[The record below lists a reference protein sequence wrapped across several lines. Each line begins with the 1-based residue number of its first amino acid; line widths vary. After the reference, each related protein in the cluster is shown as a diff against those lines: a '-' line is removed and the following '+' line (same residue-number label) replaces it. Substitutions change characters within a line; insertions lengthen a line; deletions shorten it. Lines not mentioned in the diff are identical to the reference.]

1 MAAPMDPLDDP
12 GRRGGGPDFVGI
24 ERGGGDADHAS
35 SPEDL
40 AVVRSEL
47 ELERRVIDRIA
58 EVRARQ
64 LEQVAARAERLADEA
79 AIMTEDGLRDI
90 FDEDD
95 DPDAA
100 VQASLVRER
109 AVHAMA
115 AARRFQEVDGVGEA
129 PAFGRITDGDGEH
142 LYVGRC
148 SVIDSDDVLLVDWR
162 APAAVPFYRAA
173 PLEPLGVV
181 HRRHLHYSSPA
192 TPPRTLIGYSDE
204 IFDPDRL
211 DRASGL
217 QGEAA
222 LLASL
227 ERDRT
232 GQMRTVVATIQA
244 EQDAVIRANAD
255 EALLVQGGP
264 GTGKTVVALHRAAY
278 LLYDQR
284 HALAEN
290 GVLIVGPSTHFL
302 AYISEVLPSLGE
314 TGVVSAVPAQL
325 YPGVRK
331 GRAESPEVAEI
342 KGRLEMADV
351 LANSI
356 RNRQRRPVDALVA
369 WYGSDR
375 VTLPAEVLGECFELA
390 SRLPTHNEGADRF
403 RVSIIEAFANQ
414 VFNRSFDNY
423 GDAFRSFAG
432 SSSLKVFLLRHWP
445 TLTPEQALNDLLG
458 SPALLRLASRG
469 TGLASGDI
477 GRLERPRVP
486 EAELADA
493 RWSDADIPLLDEL
506 WHLVGGLPS
515 TMADE
520 DRQRVRDA
528 RDEFELAAI
537 QDQMLEADRQADDD
551 ADDARVIVE
560 PRVLPA
566 PPIRADRV

>member
-1 MAAPMDPLDDP
+1 MTSSQDRRNATHDELD
-12 GRRGGGPDFVGI
+12 R
-24 ERGGGDADHAS
+24 
-35 SPEDL
+35 
-40 AVVRSEL
+40 
-47 ELERRVIDRIA
+47 ERRVIERIA
-58 EVRARQ
+58 EVREVQIAR
-64 LEQVAARAERLADEA
+64 VAARASQLADEA
-79 AIMTEDGLRDI
+79 ALMTEDGLRDI

-115 AARRFQEVDGVGEA
+115 AARRFQEVDSVGEA
-129 PAFGRITDGDGEH
+129 PAFGRITDEEGEH

-148 SVIDSDDVLLVDWR
+148 SVIDSDEVLLVDWR
-162 APAAVPFYRAA
+162 APAAIPFYRAT
-173 PLEPLGVV
+173 PLQKLGVV
-181 HRRHLHYSSPA
+181 HRRHLHYSSEA
-192 TPPRTLIGYSDE
+192 SPPRELIGYSDE
-204 IFDPDRL
+204 IFDADRL
-211 DRASGL
+211 DDTSGL

-232 GQMRTVVATIQA
+232 GQMSTVVATIQA
-244 EQDAVIRANAD
+244 EQDAVIRAESN

-302 AYISEVLPSLGE
+302 TYISEVLPSLGE

-331 GRAESPEVAEI
+331 GRPEPAEVAMV
-342 KGRLEMADV
+342 KGRIEMATV

-356 RNRQRRPVDALVA
+356 RNRQIRPSEDLVA

-375 VTLPAEVLGECFELA
+375 VTLSAAVLGECFDLA

-403 RVSIIEAFANQ
+403 RMSVIEAFAKQ
-414 VFNRSFDNY
+414 VYSRSFDNY
-423 GDAFRSFAG
+423 AEAHRSFA
-432 SSSLKVFLLRHWP
+432 SSPSLKIFLLRHWP

-458 SPALLRLASRG
+458 SPALLRLAAAG
-469 TGLASGDI
+469 TGLSRDEI
-477 GRLERPRVP
+477 GLLDRDRVP
-486 EAELADA
+486 EAELDDE

-515 TMADE
+515 AMAEDE
-520 DRQRVRDA
+520 RQRVRDA

-537 QDQMLEADRQADDD
+537 QDQMLE
-551 ADDARVIVE
+551 DDARSEDDDEE
-560 PRVLPA
+560 PVAMTAARVLPP
-566 PPIRADRV
+566 PPIRGERV